1 LRFVSFLLLYNDLL
15 MHHLHLFC
23 RFAESKKEVANR
35 YYSQKQYKKALIGYN
50 EAVGNTL
57 YIYIYYLILYY
68 IILYMY

>member
-1 LRFVSFLLLYNDLL
+1 
-15 MHHLHLFC
+15 MHHLYLFY

-57 YIYIYYLILYY
+57 YIYLLFNIILHYSLRLLILCIDCTY
-68 IILYMY
+68 IT